1 MKADGTMKRF
11 LLLIITFVSLL
22 GCGFAQEDR
31 PQWLGSGDVFKLE
44 PVSDGILFGTGLAL
58 NTTYLVCDKVLK
70 TKDITFDGNI
80 LDKSTVNGFD
90 RPFMNPYNKTL
101 DTTGDVLL
109 VTALVSPALFAVAP
123 SNEWFTILTMY
134 AETALIAN
142 GIKDLTKL
150 IVNRPRPYM
159 YFDGYPQK
167 DIEERDWCKSFPS
180 GHSTMTFTAAAFN
193 TFVFSKYF
201 PDSPWRFA
209 VAGGS
214 YAIAITTAALRLAS
228 GNHFATDV
236 ITGAVLGTLCGFLI
250 PWTHTLHAGKTTAGT
265 RPAPTAN
272 IMPNGV
278 CLTLRF

>member
-1 MKADGTMKRF
+1 MKRF
-11 LLLIITFVSLL
+11 LLLTLILLSLTSTF
-22 GCGFAQEDR
+22 FAQDDR

-44 PVSDGILFGTGLAL
+44 PVSDGILFGTGLTL
-58 NTTYLVCDKVLK
+58 NATYLICDKVLK
-70 TKDITFDGNI
+70 TKDITFVGNI

-90 RPFMNPYNKTL
+90 RPLMNPYNKTL

-123 SNEWFTILTMY
+123 SDEWFTILTMY

-150 IVNRPRPYM
+150 IVDRPRPYM

-167 DIEERDWCKSFPS
+167 DVDERDWCKSFPS

-193 TFVFSKYF
+193 TYVFAKYF

-214 YAIAITTAALRLAS
+214 YAIAITTAAMRLAS

-236 ITGAVLGTLCGFLI
+236 ITGAVIGTVCGILI
-250 PWTHTLHAGKTTAGT
+250 PWTHTLHAGKSSAGT
-265 RPAPTAN
+265 STAPVAN
-272 IMPNGV
+272 IMPNGIGV
-278 CLTLRF
+278 SFKF